1 MTTALYFIIAFL
13 AITVFVGAL
22 FAAFQAGKESGI
34 CKYDYI
40 EEEENEIPKNDE

>member
-13 AITVFVGAL
+13 AITVFVGGL

-34 CKYDYI
+34 AMYGHK
-40 EEEENEIPKNDE
+40 EENNEISNNDE

>member
-13 AITVFVGAL
+13 AITVFVGGL

-34 CKYDYI
+34 AMYGHKG
-40 EEEENEIPKNDE
+40 ENDEIPNNDE

>member
-34 CKYDYI
+34 AKYGYI
-40 EEEENEIPKNDE
+40 EEDEDEISNDDE